1 LLLLPVVA
9 TGQDVVTVAVA
20 SNFSVAVDEI
30 ATQFRASTGH
40 RVRVTTASTGKLYAQ
55 IVNGAPFDILL
66 AADSAR
72 PRILESSAVGVPGTR
87 FTYAIG
93 ELVLWSRQLSDC
105 RDALDDSGDMRV
117 AIANPETA
125 PYGAAAREFL
135 QHAGLW
141 KSLGPQLVI
150 GESISQALQFVA
162 SGNAQLGF
170 IARSQL
176 QLPSLPDD
184 SCTWPV
190 PPTSHAP
197 IEQQA
202 ILLQHGRDIVGAKH
216 FLQFLRGDAG
226 RVIIERHGYRL
237 PESSE

>member
-1 LLLLPVVA
+1 M
-9 TGQDVVTVAVA
+9 TVAAA
-20 SNFSVAVDEI
+20 SNFSLAIDDITAQFTAV
-30 ATQFRASTGH
+30 TGR

-55 IVNGAPFDILL
+55 VVNGAPFDVLL

-72 PRILESSAVGVPGTR
+72 PESLEASGAGVPGTR

-93 ELVLWSRQLSDC
+93 ELVLWSRQFDDC
-105 RDALDDSGDMRV
+105 REALDVSGDVHIAM
-117 AIANPETA
+117 ANPDIA

-135 QHAGLW
+135 RQAGLW
-141 KSLGPQLVI
+141 QSVRPQIVI
-150 GESISQALQFVA
+150 GENASQALQFVA

-176 QLPSLPDD
+176 QAPSLPVA

-190 PPTSHAP
+190 PPSSHAP

-202 ILLQHGRDIVGAKH
+202 ILLQHGANAGGARR
-216 FLQFLRGDAG
+216 FLEFLRSDAG
-226 RVIIERHGYRL
+226 RVIIARHGYRL
-237 PESSE
+237 PELSE